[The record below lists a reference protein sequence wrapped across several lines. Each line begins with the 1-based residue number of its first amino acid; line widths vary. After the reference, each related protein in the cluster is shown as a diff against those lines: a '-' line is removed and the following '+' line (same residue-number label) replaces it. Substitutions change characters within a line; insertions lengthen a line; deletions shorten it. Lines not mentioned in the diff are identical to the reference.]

1 MVDDG
6 KTLMILAIIVK
17 ASPQYF
23 RGKEA
28 WERRRVKPKYVMWQ
42 CFRLTHP
49 FC

>member
-28 WERRRVKPKYVMWQ
+28 
-42 CFRLTHP
+42 
-49 FC
+49 